1 MPKFTNIFINMD
13 NLEIELEEKKD
24 MEKKENTKEECSTT
38 NLI

>member
-1 MPKFTNIFINMD
+1 MD
-13 NLEIELEEKKD
+13 NLEIKLEEEKD